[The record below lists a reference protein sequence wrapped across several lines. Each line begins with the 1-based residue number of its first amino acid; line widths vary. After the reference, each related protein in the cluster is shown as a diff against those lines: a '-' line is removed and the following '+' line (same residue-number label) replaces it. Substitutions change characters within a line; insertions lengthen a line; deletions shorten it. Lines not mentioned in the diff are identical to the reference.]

1 MCPGLFPAAT
11 SGKVG
16 HPSNR
21 LLHLPSFPPAAHPA
35 APVPPPGKDEGEATK
50 LNPPAPPRS
59 FWQRRLRG
67 PVVALLTQG
76 LTADRIAL
84 TLGVGSAC
92 SMFPLLGF
100 SSLLN
105 LVVGLWLRLNQP
117 ILQIL
122 NQALGPVHLVMIIAY
137 VRLGEWLWRV
147 EGGRFT
153 LREMLHVFRDES
165 VGEFL
170 RSFGWAGIYALTA
183 WALTTPVLVAVVY
196 FTLRPALRRLAA
208 RTSAGA

>member
-1 MCPGLFPAAT
+1 MTTGRLPTCPEPA
-11 SGKVG
+11 SRRE
-16 HPSNR
+16 PSKM
-21 LLHLPSFPPAAHPA
+21 PA
-35 APVPPPGKDEGEATK
+35 APATGNDEAAVAK
-50 LNPPAPPRS
+50 FSPAEPTPS
-59 FWQRRLRG
+59 FWQRRVRAPLI
-67 PVVALLTQG
+67 ALLTQG
-76 LTADRIAL
+76 LTPDRISL
-84 TLGVGSAC
+84 TLGVGAAC

-122 NQALGPVHLVMIIAY
+122 NQALGPLHLVMIIAY

-165 VGEFL
+165 IGEFL

-183 WALTTPVLVAVVY
+183 WALTTPVVIAVVY
-196 FTLRPALRRLAA
+196 YALRPILRRLAIK
-208 RTSAGA
+208 TSAGE

>member
-1 MCPGLFPAAT
+1 MPLE
-11 SGKVG
+11 
-16 HPSNR
+16 
-21 LLHLPSFPPAAHPA
+21 
-35 APVPPPGKDEGEATK
+35 PPPVCRKPANLPDPSEKSPAPATGNDEGAMAAFT
-50 LNPPAPPRS
+50 PAEPIPS
-59 FWQRRLRG
+59 FWQRRVRAPLI
-67 PVVALLTQG
+67 ALLTQG
-76 LTADRIAL
+76 LTPDRISL
-84 TLGVGSAC
+84 TLGVGAAC

-122 NQALGPVHLVMIIAY
+122 NQALGPLHLVMIIAY

-153 LREMLHVFRDES
+153 LREMMHVFRDES
-165 VGEFL
+165 IGEFL

-183 WALTTPVLVAVVY
+183 WALTTPVLIAVVY
-196 FTLRPALRRLAA
+196 YTLRPILRRLAIK
-208 RTSAGA
+208 TSAGE